1 MNAPRMLMIGN
12 DQGTVTAIDDLTTS
26 VRRIEAIYNAQGQR
40 VNENATGIL
49 IIRYSDGTT
58 TKVIR

>member
-1 MNAPRMLMIGN
+1 M
-12 DQGTVTAIDDLTTS
+12 TAIDDISTND
-26 VRRIEAIYNAQGQR
+26 RKIDAIYNAQGQR

-49 IIRYSDGTT
+49 IIRYTDGTT